1 MFNWSLF
8 IKKEKHLFRGA
19 LAYLT
24 ILLLLGCSSTEPF
37 YLSDSIQ
44 RY

>member
-1 MFNWSLF
+1 MFNYSLF
-8 IKKEKHLFRGA
+8 IKKEKHSIKSA